1 MRSPV
6 ADYLMPSPFGP
17 QRWTVAPPLTS
28 LTLIRCGIR
37 APGWAPR
44 CFTSVTMDIAMSGR
58 EMCPSVRL
66 RDSGR
71 NPLWSVKVQSKP
83 HLGHAC
89 ASLCGFFHFVL
100 KAAGLHHSRCML
112 FVVET
117 LCGSPPVIES
127 TKQVWN
133 NNSTPGSTVLY
144 VCIEGF
150 RKKEG
155 QNVSVCDDRGQWSF
169 PSLVCQGVYDI
180 SCSSVGL

>member
-1 MRSPV
+1 MGAEVFYQCNYGYRNVGEGNVSVCAAAGQWEKPAV
-6 ADYLMPSPFGP
+6 VCQG
-17 QRWTVAPPLTS
+17 TVKTTFRTCLRFS
-28 LTLIRCGIR
+28 L
-37 APGWAPR
+37 W
-44 CFTSVTMDIAMSGR
+44 
-58 EMCPSVRL
+58 
-66 RDSGR
+66 
-71 NPLWSVKVQSKP
+71 
-83 HLGHAC
+83 
-89 ASLCGFFHFVL
+89 FFHFVL